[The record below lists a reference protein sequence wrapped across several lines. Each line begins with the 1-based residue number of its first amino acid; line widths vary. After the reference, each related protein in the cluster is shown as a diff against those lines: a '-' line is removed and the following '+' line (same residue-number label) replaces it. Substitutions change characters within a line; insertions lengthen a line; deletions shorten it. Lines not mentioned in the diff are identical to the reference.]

1 MHRRQEF
8 TKSSATP
15 DSVWACAPKPWQAFE
30 RATVVDAKADVVD
43 TKADVVDAKVNVVDA
58 RADVVIARADVVI
71 AKADVV
77 IARADVVDAKADAVI
92 ARADVVIAR
101 ADAVITRADLRV
113 SPETWTAAACCR
125 FLPRSLLRGA
135 PGWQML
141 SPPGFF
147 FGSTLASG
155 PAGWLRE
162 SCSRLHAVQVNPLP
176 ILMFSPSWS
185 RNRKRPITPKLPR

>member
-43 TKADVVDAKVNVVDA
+43 AKVDA
-58 RADVVIARADVVI
+58 VIARADV
-71 AKADVV
+71 
-77 IARADVVDAKADAVI
+77 VI

-101 ADAVITRADLRV
+101 ADAVIAKVVLRV

-125 FLPRSLLRGA
+125 FLPRSLLRGVT
-135 PGWQML
+135 GWKM
-141 SPPGFF
+141 
-147 FGSTLASG
+147 
-155 PAGWLRE
+155 
-162 SCSRLHAVQVNPLP
+162 
-176 ILMFSPSWS
+176 
-185 RNRKRPITPKLPR
+185 